1 MRCNAP
7 IDSMTGES
15 LTGERLKL
23 ARAVGRVSQCEQ
35 ELNEDDVF
43 CPRCGSRV
51 VHSQKAT
58 PRHHAKASREDDA
71 ASLRPHAENVSSNH
85 SSDFELGKELGEL
98 LKPIKSLPTLVAMV
112 IVGIWGWGAFNAHDD
127 VANQRPIG
135 RILKRMYGSEFN
147 SLTRHGYRMYIKH
160 FTTTDPDKK
169 ASLSDL
175 SHAVENTWRET
186 CEDAR
191 SHFTDREDNNRQEL
205 LRLRERAADAF
216 GDALEG
222 R

>member
-23 ARAVGRVSQCEQ
+23 ARAVGRVSRCEQ

-51 VHSQKAT
+51 VPSQKAT
-58 PRHHAKASREDDA
+58 IRHHTKASREDDA
-71 ASLRPHAENVSSNH
+71 ASLRPQAEKASSNR
-85 SSDFELGKELGEL
+85 SPDFELSKEIGEF
-98 LKPIKSLPTLVAMV
+98 LKPIKSLPTLAVTV

-127 VANQRPIG
+127 VANQRPMG

-175 SHAVENTWRET
+175 GLAVESTWRET

-191 SHFTDREDNNRQEL
+191 SHFTERDDKDRQEL
-205 LRLRERAADAF
+205 LRLRERAADAI
-216 GDALEG
+216 GNALEG